1 MHLTNLSVQKL
12 SLPKASTADQHTF
25 FDDSFKGFGVRV
37 SVGGT
42 KTFVLIH
49 GKKRTRVTLGR
60 YPQTSLAEA
69 PALARTALGNAQD
82 APTNR
87 ASTISFVDAREQF
100 LEDARLK
107 TKSSTFIEYQRLLT
121 KHFDFKGHLSA
132 VSRQDIMDVI
142 DELKESPSTAQ
153 HAFVAVRTL
162 MNWAVRRGYLA
173 ISPMPALR
181 FKNTSRSRILTDVEL
196 KSVWGR
202 AKELGHPYGIIVQLL
217 ILTGQRRGE
226 IASLRRSWVSDD
238 AITFPVGFCKN
249 KLEHKIPIGVLTQKI
264 LESITGATDLYFP
277 ARGKPELPF
286 NGWSKSKAHFDET
299 LTFNDYTLHDLRR
312 TYSSNLAKLGVPI
325 HVTEKLLN
333 HVSGTLGGIAGVY
346 NRHGYW
352 EEMVRA
358 TQANNASMPNTKIL
372 KI

>member
-69 PALARTALGNAQD
+69 RALARTALGNAQD

-162 MNWAVRRGYLA
+162 MNCGASWILGN
-173 ISPMPALR
+173 IS
-181 FKNTSRSRILTDVEL
+181 N
-196 KSVWGR
+196 
-202 AKELGHPYGIIVQLL
+202 
-217 ILTGQRRGE
+217 
-226 IASLRRSWVSDD
+226 ASATLQ
-238 AITFPVGFCKN
+238 
-249 KLEHKIPIGVLTQKI
+249 EHVTI
-264 LESITGATDLYFP
+264 
-277 ARGKPELPF
+277 
-286 NGWSKSKAHFDET
+286 
-299 LTFNDYTLHDLRR
+299 
-312 TYSSNLAKLGVPI
+312 TYSD
-325 HVTEKLLN
+325 
-333 HVSGTLGGIAGVY
+333 
-346 NRHGYW
+346 
-352 EEMVRA
+352 
-358 TQANNASMPNTKIL
+358 
-372 KI
+372 